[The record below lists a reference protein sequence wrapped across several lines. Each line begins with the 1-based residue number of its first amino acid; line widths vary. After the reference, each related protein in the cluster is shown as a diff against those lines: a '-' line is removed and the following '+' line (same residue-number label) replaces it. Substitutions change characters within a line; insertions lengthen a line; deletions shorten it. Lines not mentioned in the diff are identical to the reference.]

1 MSALAPLDDRATVRR
16 LDPHGMLARIEAL
29 PEQCEAAWKQARAFE
44 LPAGYAAASVVVI
57 LGMGGSAIAGDIF
70 RALALAGPKPVHVVR
85 GYDLPSFVGGDA
97 LVVACSHSG
106 DTEETLSAFE
116 QALGAGAKGVAI
128 TTGGRLCELA
138 EARRVPTFVYEYE
151 GEPRSALGHQL
162 MALLALGQQAGLLA
176 TQDGAVGEAVRL
188 LRAQREQIGFAVPAD
203 RNSAKQLAGRL
214 YGRLPVVVGS
224 GVLIEAARRWKT
236 QFNENS
242 KCWAI
247 WEELP
252 ELDHNTIVGF
262 GLTAEAVR
270 QLHVV
275 FVAHPALHPRMLRR
289 YELTAEA
296 LSDTGVSSE
305 RVEALGEA
313 PLAQA
318 LTAIYLGDFVSYYL
332 GLLNGVEPSPVA
344 PIAKLKAG
352 LEDG

>member
-1 MSALAPLDDRATVRR
+1 VAALAALDDRATVQR

-29 PEQCEAAWKQARAFE
+29 PEQCEAAWQHARAFD
-44 LPAGYAAASVVVI
+44 LAAGYADASAVVI
-57 LGMGGSAIAGDIF
+57 LGMGGSAIAGDIL
-70 RALALAGPKPVHVVR
+70 RALALAGPKPVYVVR
-85 GYDLPSFVGGDA
+85 GYDLPSFVRSGA

-116 QALGAGAKGVAI
+116 QALGAGANAVAI
-128 TTGGRLCELA
+128 TTGGRLRDLA
-138 EARRVPTFVYEYE
+138 ETRRVRTFVYEYQ

-162 MALLALGQQAGLLA
+162 MALLALGQQAGLLGA
-176 TQDGAVGEAVRL
+176 QDGAVAEAVRL
-188 LRAQREQIGFAVPAD
+188 LCAQRGQIDFAVPAE
-203 RNSAKQLAGRL
+203 RNAAKQLAGRL
-214 YGRLPVVVGS
+214 YGRLPVVVGA

-236 QFNENS
+236 QLNENS

-262 GLTAEAVR
+262 GLPAEAVR

-275 FVAHPALHPRMLRR
+275 FVAHPTLHSRVLRR

-296 LSDTGVSSE
+296 LSDAGVSNE
-305 RVEALGEA
+305 RVEALGET
-313 PLAQA
+313 PLAQV

-352 LEDG
+352 LG